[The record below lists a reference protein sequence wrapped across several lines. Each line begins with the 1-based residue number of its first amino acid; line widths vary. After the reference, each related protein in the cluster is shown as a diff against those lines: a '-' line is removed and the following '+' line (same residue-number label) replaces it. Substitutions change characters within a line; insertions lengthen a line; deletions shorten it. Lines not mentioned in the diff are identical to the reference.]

1 MLLNGEYLYKCD
13 KGGYVI
19 EVVKN
24 GGANLSL
31 LRLGFCDFF
40 LVIWAF
46 LLGDW

>member
-19 EVVKN
+19 EVVKK
-24 GGANLSL
+24 GGDKSFIFKA
-31 LRLGFCDFF
+31 RICDFF